1 MEKVLCFGELLL
13 RLPPANAGEW
23 LRINTMPVFAG
34 GAELNVATALATWG
48 IPVKY
53 CTALPDN
60 IISKDITAYLEQK
73 NIDTSPIIYSG
84 ERIGLYYLKEGA
96 DMKSEENVFDRKYS
110 SFSTLAT
117 GIVDWDMILENVS
130 WFHFSAIA
138 PAVSQSAAALCKEAL
153 EAASKKKIRISID
166 LNYRSLL
173 WKYGKQP
180 IEVLPGL
187 VGHCDVIMGNIWAA
201 NTLLG
206 VPVDAA
212 IHEQHIRENYLL
224 HATKTSRDIFKKFPQ
239 CKWVA
244 NTFRFDGI
252 ADNIEYY
259 ATLDNADG
267 QSVSPN
273 FKTGSIV
280 DKVGSGDC
288 FMAGL
293 IYGILSGHQPKD
305 IIGFAAAAA
314 FGKLQE
320 RGDATLQSIRQIRN
334 ILEQYNTLANV
345 ASS

>member
-1 MEKVLCFGELLL
+1 MKKVLCFGELLL

-23 LRINTMPVFAG
+23 LRNNTMPVFVG

-48 IPVKY
+48 LPVKY

-96 DMKSEENVFDRKYS
+96 DMKSTENVFDRKYS
-110 SFSTLAT
+110 SFSTLST
-117 GIVDWDMILENVS
+117 GIVDWDSILKNVS
-130 WFHFSAIA
+130 WLHLSAIA
-138 PAVSQSAAALCKEAL
+138 PAVSESAASLCKEVV
-153 EAASKKKIRISID
+153 EAASKKNIPISID
-166 LNYRSLL
+166 LNHRSLL

-180 IEVLPGL
+180 IDVMPHL
-187 VGHCDVIMGNIWAA
+187 VKYCNVVMGNIWSA

-206 VPVDAA
+206 IPVDTS
-212 IHEQHIRENYLL
+212 IHDNGTKEDYLE
-224 HATKTSRDIFKKFPQ
+224 HATKTAKYIFQKFPQ

-244 NTFRFDGI
+244 NTFRFDGN
-252 ADNIEYY
+252 DENIQYY
-259 ATLDNADG
+259 ATLDSANQQA
-267 QSVSPN
+267 VSPV
-273 FKTGSIV
+273 FQTGTVV

-293 IYGILSGHQPKD
+293 IYGILNQHTPNG
-305 IIGFAAAAA
+305 IISFAAAAA

-320 RGDATLQSIRQIRN
+320 KGDATKNSIEQIQN
-334 ILEQYNTLANV
+334 ILAELTY
-345 ASS
+345 